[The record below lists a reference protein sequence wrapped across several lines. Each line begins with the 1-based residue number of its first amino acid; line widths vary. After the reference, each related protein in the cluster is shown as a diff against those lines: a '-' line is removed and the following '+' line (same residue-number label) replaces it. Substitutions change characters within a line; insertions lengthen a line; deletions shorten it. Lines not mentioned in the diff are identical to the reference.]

1 VPECL
6 IDLCVNLSVLRVYKC
21 LFTQRT
27 QRQTT
32 KFTKKLETDPLLA
45 IRRCCSHASKDSVQ
59 YDTIEGMVK
68 AQSITERAQTFGELR
83 ASGYVSRSVKDEMR
97 ANLIAK
103 LRGGE
108 RLFPGILGY
117 DESVV
122 PQIVNAVLAKHNLI
136 LLGLRGQAKSRLIR
150 QLTGLMDDEIP
161 IIAGSEVNDDPFAPL
176 SAFGRQQIELHGDE
190 TKIDWVNRGNRF
202 VEKLATPDVTIADI
216 IGDVDPIKAARGG
229 HLLSDELTI
238 HFGLLP
244 RANRGIFAINELPDL
259 AGKIQVG
266 LFNIMQEG
274 DVQIKGYPV
283 RLPLDV
289 MLVFSAN
296 PEDYTARGKIIT
308 PLKDRIGAEIHT
320 HYPANVQLSSEITKQ
335 EAWTS
340 RPGFESF
347 SLSIPEFISET
358 IEQIAF
364 EARDDQRVDKRSGV
378 SQRFS
383 ISALE
388 SAVSNAERRAL
399 ITGESE
405 IVPRIS
411 DIYSALPSMTGKMEL
426 EYEGEQIGATRLA
439 KDLIKRASGVIFEG
453 FFLGIDFAPAVQW
466 FDEGNRLLLSD
477 TASAQECAMLLE
489 SVPDLIDLTLVPL
502 DFDRKEKAKMVSACE
517 FVLEGLYAQNKISR
531 SEDGSYEAVTK
542 AKRDR
547 RGMIY
552 EDLTD
557 LEGYN

>member
-1 VPECL
+1 M
-6 IDLCVNLSVLRVYKC
+6 N
-21 LFTQRT
+21 
-27 QRQTT
+27 
-32 KFTKKLETDPLLA
+32 
-45 IRRCCSHASKDSVQ
+45 
-59 YDTIEGMVK
+59 K
-68 AQSITERAQTFGELR
+68 AVTWGELR
-83 ASGYVSRSVKDEMR
+83 ASGYTSRSVKDEMR
-97 ANLIAK
+97 ANLIKK

-117 DESVV
+117 EETVV

-136 LLGLRGQAKSRLIR
+136 LLGLRGQAKSRIIR
-150 QLTGLMDDEIP
+150 QLTELLDEEIP
-161 IIAGSEVNDDPFAPL
+161 IIAGSEINDNPFQPL
-176 SAFGRQQIELHGDE
+176 SAYGRQQIELHGDE
-190 TKIDWVNRGNRF
+190 TKIDWVSRENRF

-216 IGDVDPIKAARGG
+216 IGDIDPIKAAKGG

-274 DVQIKGYPV
+274 DVQIKGFPV

-308 PLKDRIGAEIHT
+308 PLKDRIGAEIQT
-320 HYPANVQLSSEITKQ
+320 HYPKDIGLGAEITRQ
-335 EAWTS
+335 EAWT
-340 RPGFESF
+340 RREDFDGFTVE
-347 SLSIPEFISET
+347 IPDFIAET

-378 SQRFS
+378 SQRFP
-383 ISALE
+383 ITALE
-388 SAVSNAERRAL
+388 AAVSNAERRAL
-399 ITGESE
+399 ITGEEE

-411 DIYSALPSMTGKMEL
+411 DIYAALPSMTGKMEL

-439 KDLIKRASGVIFEG
+439 KDLIKRAAGVVFEG
-453 FFLGIDFAPAVQW
+453 FFLGIDFTPTVQW
-466 FDEGNRLLLSD
+466 FDEGNKLLLSD
-477 TASAQECAMLLE
+477 TASAEECLMLIDA
-489 SVPDLIDLTLVPL
+489 VPDLIESTLMPL
-502 DFDRKEKAKMVSACE
+502 GFGRDDKAKLVSACE
-517 FVLEGLYAQNKISR
+517 FVLEGLYAHNKISR
-531 SEDGSYEAVTK
+531 NEEGGFEAVTK

-557 LEGYN
+557 LDNFN